1 MRVARVLIAACCCA
15 SAVVAHAQAWKPQ
28 RNVDFSVSAAAGGAA
43 DRQARLIQR
52 FLQALPEM
60 PSITVSNRAGGGGN
74 LAWTFLAQHAGDAH
88 YFATLS
94 VGLLTNE
101 ILGTGKLSY
110 RDFTPLNILMREYI
124 VATVR
129 ADSPLASARDLVA
142 KLKQDPTSITLAFAA
157 ARGNQNHVVIGML
170 AKAAGVDPKG
180 LKIVVF
186 NSGSQGATAVLGGH
200 VDVLVGTP
208 GTALPHMQAGKARVI
223 GVSAPQRQK
232 DAYAGVPTFREQ
244 GIDAHYYSWRGV
256 VGAKGLTPAQV
267 AFWDQ
272 AFAKVVQEDEWQKD
286 LQRNSWAD
294 GFLASAATR
303 KHLDEEF
310 ELLRKMLMELGV
322 AAKP

>member
-1 MRVARVLIAACCCA
+1 MMRVLIGASLCA
-15 SAVVAHAQAWKPQ
+15 LVTLAHAQAWKPQ
-28 RNVDFSVSAAAGGAA
+28 RNIDFSVSAAAGGAA

-60 PSITVSNRAGGGGN
+60 PSVTVSNRAGGGGN
-74 LAWTFLAQHAGDAH
+74 IAWTFLAQHAGDAH

-101 ILGTGKLSY
+101 ILGTSKLGY
-110 RDFTPLNILMREYI
+110 REFTPLNILMREYI

-129 ADSPLASARDLVA
+129 ADSPITSARDLVA
-142 KLKQDPTSITLAFAA
+142 KLKQDPTSLSLAFAA

-170 AKAAGVDPKG
+170 AKAAGVDPKL

-186 NSGSQGATAVLGGH
+186 NSGGQGATAMLGGH

-208 GTALPHMQAGKARVI
+208 GTALPHLQGGKARVI
-223 GVSAPQRQK
+223 GISAPVRQK
-232 DAYAGVPTFREQ
+232 DAYANVPTFREQ
-244 GIDAHYYSWRGV
+244 GIDAHYYSWRGT

-272 AFAKVVQEDEWQKD
+272 AFAKIVQDDEWQQD
-286 LQRNSWAD
+286 LQKNSWAD
-294 GFLASAATR
+294 GFLNSTATR
-303 KHLDEEF
+303 KHLDAEY
-310 ELLRKMLMELGV
+310 ELLRKMLVELGV
-322 AAKP
+322 ASK

>member
-1 MRVARVLIAACCCA
+1 MPMMRVLIGAGMCA
-15 SAVVAHAQAWKPQ
+15 LVTFAHAQAWKPQ

-60 PSITVSNRAGGGGN
+60 SSVTVSNRAGGGGN
-74 LAWTFLAQHAGDAH
+74 IAWTFLAQHGGDAH

-101 ILGTGKLSY
+101 ILGTSKLSY
-110 RDFTPLNILMREYI
+110 REFTPLNILMREYI

-129 ADSPLASARDLVA
+129 ADSPIASARDLVA

-170 AKAAGVDPKG
+170 AKAAGIDPKL

-223 GVSAPQRQK
+223 GISAPARLK
-232 DAYAGVPTFREQ
+232 DAYASVPTFREQ
-244 GIDAHYYSWRGV
+244 GIDAHYYSWRGT

-272 AFAKVVQEDEWQKD
+272 AFAKIVQDDEWQQD
-286 LQRNSWAD
+286 LQKNSWAD
-294 GFLASAATR
+294 GFLNSAATR
-303 KHLDEEF
+303 KHLDAEY
-310 ELLRKMLMELGV
+310 ELLRKMLADLGV
-322 AAKP
+322 ASK